1 MSDFSNVKTVLN
13 SLSKLFNFKTTPTP
27 PVPLPLILTGVQT
40 RDGISAQRVASNIIA
55 RKAEAGL
62 PVGVLPNGEPNN
74 DEILERIRIEEIF
87 KELLENGKIIVAIP
101 PGSTIVANGASPS
114 GPVTVVGSST
124 TIHKGFGIIQ

>member
-1 MSDFSNVKTVLN
+1 MAEFSNIKNVLSALN
-13 SLSKLFNFKTTPTP
+13 KLFNFKTTSTP
-27 PVPLPLILTGVQT
+27 PIPLPLILTGVPN

-74 DEILERIRIEEIF
+74 DEILERIRAEEYF
-87 KELLENGKIIVAIP
+87 KELLQNAKIMVAIP

>member
-1 MSDFSNVKTVLN
+1 MAEFSNVKNVLN
-13 SLSKLFNFKTTPTP
+13 KLSKLFNFRTTPTP
-27 PVPLPLILTGVQT
+27 PVPLPLILTGAPR

-87 KELLENGKIIVAIP
+87 KELLQNGKIIVAIP
-101 PGSTIVANGASPS
+101 PGSTVIANGASPA
-114 GPVTVVGSST
+114 GPVTVVGAST
-124 TIHKGFGIIQ
+124 TIHNGFGIIQ